1 MLFYA
6 PRHQTVEICRT
17 GHSCAPAVACRLLG
31 AGRRAGPSAWLLWPD
46 VARALPPLSTLRP
59 QSHPPTIHPHM
70 HGCLLSGCREE
81 DRLKR
86 IADEGWDRFAP
97 ASNTNKPP
105 APKDH
110 PSQRGGGS

>member
-1 MLFYA
+1 
-6 PRHQTVEICRT
+6 
-17 GHSCAPAVACRLLG
+17 
-31 AGRRAGPSAWLLWPD
+31 
-46 VARALPPLSTLRP
+46 
-59 QSHPPTIHPHM
+59 M